1 MYDIKANT
9 DKLAITFVKELFEIK
24 RNNDNSLTVALKYD
38 DGAELN
44 VGINYG
50 GNGIFVVDPHAL
62 FSSSQLGGFRYIE
75 KYSKVCLIL
84 SQFNVASHKR
94 YIKG

>member
-9 DKLAITFVKELFEIK
+9 DKLVIAFVKERFKVK
-24 RNNDNSLTVALKYD
+24 RNNDNSLTVVLKYD

-44 VGINYG
+44 VGINYSG
-50 GNGIFVVDPHAL
+50 DGIFVVYPHPL
-62 FSSSQLGGFRYIE
+62 FSSNQLGGFRYIK
-75 KYSKVCLIL
+75 KYGKVCLIL